1 VETVARMLDD
11 LDPASLD
18 ELEALDR
25 VLHYAISRQRGMGRL
40 RTLGDA

>member
-1 VETVARMLDD
+1 METIARMLDD

-18 ELEALDR
+18 ELEALDK
-25 VLHYAISRQRGMGRL
+25 VLHNAISRQRGMGRL